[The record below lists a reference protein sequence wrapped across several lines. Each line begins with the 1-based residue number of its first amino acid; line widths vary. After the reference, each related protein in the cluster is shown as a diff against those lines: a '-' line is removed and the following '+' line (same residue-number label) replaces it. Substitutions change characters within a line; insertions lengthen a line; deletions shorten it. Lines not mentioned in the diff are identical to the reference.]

1 MHETGSSKRPL
12 AITALLFLCLG
23 LGLLRTDTALALQFT
38 DHAGRD
44 ITLSQPPQRVVS
56 LVPSL
61 TEIIFALDAGGHLK
75 GVNSHSTL
83 PAAVSDKAIVGGYFA
98 PCPEEITSLHPDLIL
113 ASPMHSDLRKR
124 LASRDCR
131 VVTLQ
136 TESLRDSYRQIELLG
151 RMFQTRKK
159 AKALVKDIQQQLDLI
174 RQKTR
179 QIPSQEKKR
188 VIRLMGRDQVMTPGQ
203 GSFQNEFIELAGG
216 IPPELG
222 KKGQVV
228 PVTREEWQEFD
239 PQVIYGC
246 GKDRQVAEK
255 FFSRPGWRDVEA
267 VEEGRIYWFPCA
279 LTCRA
284 ATHSGE
290 FVSWLASRIY
300 ADEFGQKDN
309 LVLEEEITRVRD
321 INLDLRYVRN
331 ARIARSRINDFQ
343 NKSLIID
350 FRRAVRV
357 VSTLEG
363 QRSGIR
369 TVGNHY
375 SPPPCWSLGHS
386 KGLEQV
392 RSHVLEVIGVD
403 PEQASFLFTGADMGN
418 LSVQKQSYKDMT
430 IHALVTAGVKSN
442 ALRMS
447 RDTGGYY
454 EPGTINIIL
463 LPNMKLSSRAMHRAV
478 ISATEAKTAALLDM
492 DVRSAYSP
500 KKHRATGT
508 GTDNILVAEGTGRV
522 LDNAGGHSKLG
533 ELIARA
539 VHAGV
544 RDAVRQ
550 QNGLVAD
557 RSVFHRLR
565 ERNISLYPLASRLAD
580 REDLPLRDTLSTT
593 YSVLLEP
600 RYAGF
605 LQAALSLSDSYGK
618 GLVTDLSA
626 HESQCARIASDIA
639 GQKVD
644 TMRDLVTRHCP
655 PALEMALNAVLS
667 GVAKRLSQE

>member
-1 MHETGSSKRPL
+1 MHQSGFGKKNL
-12 AITALLFLCLG
+12 AITGLLLFCLT
-23 LGLLRTDTALALQFT
+23 LGLLRAETAQALQFT
-38 DHAGRD
+38 DDAGREV
-44 ITLSQPPQRVVS
+44 TLSQPPQRVVS

-61 TEIIFALDAGGHLK
+61 TEIIFALDAGDHLQ
-75 GVNSHSTL
+75 GITSHPTM
-83 PAAVSDKAIVGGYFA
+83 PAAVADKAVVGGYFA
-98 PCPEEITSLHPDLIL
+98 PCPEEITSLHPDLVL
-113 ASPMHSDLRKR
+113 ASPMHSSLRKR
-124 LASRDCR
+124 LASRDCQ
-131 VVTLQ
+131 VVTLR

-151 RMFQTRKK
+151 RIFRKREE
-159 AKALVKDIQQQLDLI
+159 AKALVNDIRQQLDLI
-174 RQKTR
+174 QQKVR
-179 QIPSQEKKR
+179 QIPPREKKR

-222 KKGQVV
+222 KKGQIV

-246 GKDRQVAEK
+246 GQDRQVAEK

-300 ADEFGQKDN
+300 SEEFGQKDN
-309 LVLEEEITRVRD
+309 LVLEEEIRDTRD
-321 INLDLRYVRN
+321 IDLELGYVRG
-331 ARIARSRINDFQ
+331 ARIARSRINDFE

-350 FRRAVRV
+350 FRRAMRV

-363 QRSGIR
+363 QRSSIR

-392 RSHVLEVIGVD
+392 RSHVLEVIGAD
-403 PEQASFLFTGADMGN
+403 PGQASFLFTGADMGN
-418 LSVQKQSYKDMT
+418 LSVQKQSHKNMT

-447 RDTGGYY
+447 RDTGNYY

-463 LPNMKLSSRAMHRAV
+463 LPNMKLSSRAMQRAV
-478 ISATEAKTAALLDM
+478 ISATEAKTAALLDL

-508 GTDNILVAEGTGRV
+508 GTDNILVAEGTGRS

-544 RDAVRQ
+544 REAVRQ
-550 QNGLVAD
+550 QNGLVVD
-557 RSVFHRLR
+557 RGVFHRLR
-565 ERNISLYPLASRLAD
+565 ERNISLHTLASRLAD
-580 REDLPLRDTLSTT
+580 RKGLPLRDTLCTT
-593 YSVLLEP
+593 YSVLLDP
-600 RYAGF
+600 KYAGF
-605 LQAALSLSDSYGK
+605 LQAAMSLSDSYGK

-639 GQKVD
+639 GQEVD
-644 TMRDLVTRHCP
+644 TMRDLVSKDCP

-667 GVAKRLSQE
+667 GVEKRLSQQ

>member
-1 MHETGSSKRPL
+1 MHQSGFGKKTL
-12 AITALLFLCLG
+12 AITGLLLFCLT
-23 LGLLRTDTALALQFT
+23 LGLLRTETAQALQFT
-38 DHAGRD
+38 DDAGREV
-44 ITLSQPPQRVVS
+44 TLSHPPQRVVS

-61 TEIIFALDAGGHLK
+61 TEIIFALGAGDHLK
-75 GVNSHSTL
+75 GVTSHSTM
-83 PAAVSDKAIVGGYFA
+83 PAAVSNKAVVGGFFA
-98 PCPEEITSLHPDLIL
+98 PCPEEIQSLNPDVVL
-113 ASPMHSDLRKR
+113 ASPMHSSLRKR
-124 LASRDCR
+124 LAGRDCR
-131 VVTLQ
+131 VVTLR
-136 TESLRDSYRQIELLG
+136 TESLGDSYRQIELLG
-151 RMFQTRKK
+151 RMLQKREK
-159 AKALVKDIQQQLDLI
+159 AKAQVREIQQQLGLI

-179 QIPSQEKKR
+179 QIPSQKKKR
-188 VIRLMGRDQVMTPGQ
+188 VLRLMGRDQVMTPGQ

-228 PVTREEWQEFD
+228 PVNRQEWQEFD

-255 FFSRPGWRDVEA
+255 FFSRPGWRDVQA

-300 ADEFGQKDN
+300 PEEFGQKDN
-309 LVLEEEITRVRD
+309 LVLEEKIQSARGID
-321 INLDLRYVRN
+321 LDLGYVRK
-331 ARIARSRINDFQ
+331 ARVARSRINDFE

-350 FRRAVRV
+350 FHRDMRV
-357 VSTLEG
+357 ISTLEG
-363 QRSGIR
+363 QRSGIQ

-386 KGLEQV
+386 EGLDQV
-392 RSHVLEVIGVD
+392 RSHVLKVIGAD
-403 PEQASFLFTGADMGN
+403 PERASFLFTGADMGN
-418 LSVQKQSYKDMT
+418 LSVQKESYRDMT

-463 LPNMKLSSRAMHRAV
+463 LPNMKLSSRAMQRAV
-478 ISATEAKTAALLDM
+478 ISATEAKTAALLDL
-492 DVRSAYSP
+492 DVRSAYTP

-508 GTDNILVAEGTGRV
+508 GTDNVLVAEGTGRV

-565 ERNISLYPLASRLAD
+565 ERNISLHPLASRLAD
-580 REDLPLRDTLSTT
+580 RAGLPLRDTLSTT
-593 YSVLLEP
+593 YSVVLEP
-600 RYAGF
+600 KYAGF
-605 LQAALSLSDSYGK
+605 LQAAMSLSDSYRK
-618 GLVTDLSA
+618 GLITDLSA

-639 GQKVD
+639 GHKMD
-644 TMRDLVTRHCP
+644 TMRDLVTKDCP
-655 PALEMALNAVLS
+655 PALEMALNAVLN
-667 GVAKRLSQE
+667 GVAKRLSQQ